1 MKTPQ
6 EEAACILQA
15 EALALEK
22 LIEANAFAQMP
33 TRVEQIVRKEID
45 HLRLLAQSIVHPESC
60 DKGGYFNIH
69 VHKAKFEQQ
78 MQTTHK
84 GEFREGGCFPS
95 INTPITAN
103 T

>member
-6 EEAACILQA
+6 EEAAYILEE

-22 LIEANAFAQMP
+22 LIEANAFADMP

-45 HLRLLAQSIVHPESC
+45 RLTLIAQSIVYPESC

-69 VHKAKFEQQ
+69 VHKAKFEQK

-84 GEFREGGCFPS
+84 GDFREGSFPTV
-95 INTPITAN
+95 NTPITAN

>member
-6 EEAACILQA
+6 EEAAYILQE

-22 LIEANAFAQMP
+22 LIEVNAFAQMP
-33 TRVEQIVRKEID
+33 TRVEQIVRKEIER
-45 HLRLLAQSIVHPESC
+45 LRLLAQSIVYPESC

-78 MQTTHK
+78 MHANHK
-84 GEFREGGCFPS
+84 GGV
-95 INTPITAN
+95 A
-103 T
+103 